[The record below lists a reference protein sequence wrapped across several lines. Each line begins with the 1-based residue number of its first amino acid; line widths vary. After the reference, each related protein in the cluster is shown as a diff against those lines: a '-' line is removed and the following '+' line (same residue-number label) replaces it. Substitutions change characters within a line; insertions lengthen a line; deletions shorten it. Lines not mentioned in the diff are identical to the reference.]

1 MYSRYTSC
9 KRVPKKR
16 TKKRQTQVKRQG
28 SSETSRIKLE
38 SVETSRI
45 KLESVE
51 TSRIKLEIVE
61 TSQIKLETVE
71 TSQIKL
77 EIVETS
83 RIKLETVETSRKKN
97 WKLIKHLAFQ
107 TEKTHRRERPQQ
119 LVAQIG
125 GKVVS
130 PKVRKQ
136 VIRSE
141 ENSDT
146 MSTTSR
152 TNPATSDSNCIEIHA
167 RQAFQQVGCNQVNW
181 S

>member
-1 MYSRYTSC
+1 MRVSPKYIIQLCQKGTKLHKRSHKYKEKGRRSIACIAGTLLV

-38 SVETSRI
+38 IVETSR
-45 KLESVE
+45 
-51 TSRIKLEIVE
+51 
-61 TSQIKLETVE
+61 
-71 TSQIKL
+71 IKL

-83 RIKLETVETSRKKN
+83 RIKLETVETSRKN

-125 GKVVS
+125 GKVIS
-130 PKVRKQ
+130 LKVGK
-136 VIRSE
+136 SKK
-141 ENSDT
+141 
-146 MSTTSR
+146 
-152 TNPATSDSNCIEIHA
+152 
-167 RQAFQQVGCNQVNW
+167 
-181 S
+181 

>member
-1 MYSRYTSC
+1 MCSRYTSC

-45 KLESVE
+45 KLEIVETSRIKLGSVE
-51 TSRIKLEIVE
+51 TSRIKLEI
-61 TSQIKLETVE
+61 I
-71 TSQIKL
+71 
-77 EIVETS
+77 ETS
-83 RIKLETVETSRKKN
+83 RINWKLLKPVVKKN

-119 LVAQIG
+119 LVAQIR
-125 GKVVS
+125 GKVIS

-152 TNPATSDSNCIEIHA
+152 TNRAPSDSNCIELHTK
-167 RQAFQQVGCNQVNW
+167 QVFQRVWFDQVNW

>member
-16 TKKRQTQVKRQG
+16 TKIRQTQVKRQG

-38 SVETSRI
+38 
-45 KLESVE
+45 
-51 TSRIKLEIVE
+51 IV
-61 TSQIKLETVE
+61 K

-83 RIKLETVETSRKKN
+83 RIKLETVETSRKN

-119 LVAQIG
+119 LVAQIR
-125 GKVVS
+125 GKGNIT
-130 PKVRKQ
+130 KGKKKEE
-136 VIRSE
+136 IRSE

-146 MSTTSR
+146 TITTSQ
-152 TNPATSDSNCIEIHA
+152 TNHATSDSSYIEIHTK
-167 RQAFQQVGCNQVNW
+167 QAFQQIGCNQVNW

>member
-28 SSETSRIKLE
+28 SVVTSRIKLE
-38 SVETSRI
+38 SV
-45 KLESVE
+45 V

-61 TSQIKLETVE
+61 TSQIKLESVV
-71 TSQIKL
+71 TSRIKL

-83 RIKLETVETSRKKN
+83 RIKLESVVTSRIKLEIVETSRN
-97 WKLIKHLAFQ
+97 KLEINKAFSISDREN
-107 TEKTHRRERPQQ
+107 TLKGTTTTTSGTDRR
-119 LVAQIG
+119 
-125 GKVVS
+125 KVIS

-136 VIRSE
+136 VKDTK

-146 MSTTSR
+146 TSTTSR
-152 TNPATSDSNCIEIHA
+152 TNRAPSDRNCIEKHTK
-167 RQAFQQVGCNQVNW
+167 QAFQRVGFDQVW

>member
-1 MYSRYTSC
+1 MRVSPKYIIQLCQKGTKLHKRSHEYKGKGRRSIACIAGTLLV

-38 SVETSRI
+38 IVETSPI
-45 KLESVE
+45 KLGSVE

-61 TSQIKLETVE
+61 TS
-71 TSQIKL
+71 
-77 EIVETS
+77 
-83 RIKLETVETSRKKN
+83 RKN

-125 GKVVS
+125 GKVIS
-130 PKVRKQ
+130 LKVGK
-136 VIRSE
+136 SKK
-141 ENSDT
+141 
-146 MSTTSR
+146 
-152 TNPATSDSNCIEIHA
+152 
-167 RQAFQQVGCNQVNW
+167 
-181 S
+181 

>member
-28 SSETSRIKLE
+28 SSKTSRIKLE
-38 SVETSRI
+38 SSETSRI

-61 TSQIKLETVE
+61 TSRIKLE
-71 TSQIKL
+71 S
-77 EIVETS
+77 VETS
-83 RIKLETVETSRKKN
+83 RIKLETVETSRKN

-125 GKVVS
+125 GKVIS

-146 MSTTSR
+146 TSTTSR
-152 TNPATSDSNCIEIHA
+152 TNRAPSDSNCIEIHA
-167 RQAFQQVGCNQVNW
+167 KQAFQRVGFDQVNW

>member
-16 TKKRQTQVKRQG
+16 TKQRQTQVKRQG

-45 KLESVE
+45 KLEIVE
-51 TSRIKLEIVE
+51 TSRIKLESVE
-61 TSQIKLETVE
+61 TSR
-71 TSQIKL
+71 IKL

-83 RIKLETVETSRKKN
+83 RIKLETVETSRKN

-107 TEKTHRRERPQQ
+107 TEKAHRRERPQQ

-125 GKVVS
+125 GKVIS

-136 VIRSE
+136 VIKSE

-146 MSTTSR
+146 TSTTSR
-152 TNPATSDSNCIEIHA
+152 TNRTPSDSNCIELHA
-167 RQAFQQVGCNQVNW
+167 KQAFQQVGFDQVNW
-181 S
+181 L

>member
-38 SVETSRI
+38 
-45 KLESVE
+45 
-51 TSRIKLEIVE
+51 
-61 TSQIKLETVE
+61 
-71 TSQIKL
+71 
-77 EIVETS
+77 IVETS
-83 RIKLETVETSRKKN
+83 RIKLVTVETSRKN

-125 GKVVS
+125 GKVIS

-141 ENSDT
+141 ENSDM
-146 MSTTSR
+146 MSTISQTNR
-152 TNPATSDSNCIEIHA
+152 TPPDSNCIELHA
-167 RQAFQQVGCNQVNW
+167 KQAFQRVGFDQVNW